1 MKIDISE
8 KWLPVYEALDSSV
21 RIKIINLLSELP
33 LNIKEIAS
41 KLELSSAI
49 ITMHIN
55 KLEKAGIVKGERTK
69 SKGGVQKICSLILD
83 GIIIDFPRKTQKR
96 VEHHEYI
103 VPVGQYTDFEI
114 TPTCGLATTE
124 KIIGYFDDT
133 RSFLD
138 SQRVAAKIL
147 WFTQGFIEYKLP
159 NYLLTT
165 QNPSELEISMEIGS
179 EAPGANKNWPS
190 DISFIMNGIKIGE
203 WTSPGDFADVK
214 GKYTPNWWNSDI
226 NQYGMLKII
235 KINEKGSFIDGE
247 KISGVKLSDINIR
260 SKQWKLRLE
269 VAADAKHIGGLTV
282 FGSGFGN
289 YDQDLIFRLYYT

>member
-41 KLELSSAI
+41 KLDLSSAI

-83 GIIIDFPRKTQKR
+83 GIVIDFPRKIQKR

-103 VPVGQYTDFEI
+103 VPIGQYTDFEI

-138 SQRVAAKIL
+138 SQRVAANIL
-147 WFTQGFIEYKLP
+147 WFTQGFVEYKLP

-190 DISFIMNGIKIGE
+190 DISFIMNGFKIGE

-247 KISGVKLSDINIR
+247 KISDVKLSDINIR

>member
-103 VPVGQYTDFEI
+103 VPIGQYTDFEI

-147 WFTQGFIEYKLP
+147 WFTQGFVEYKLP

-235 KINEKGSFIDGE
+235 KINDKGSFIDGE
-247 KISGVKLSDINIR
+247 KISDVRLSDINIR

>member
-83 GIIIDFPRKTQKR
+83 GIIIDFPRKTQER
-96 VEHHEYI
+96 INHHEYI

-147 WFTQGFIEYKLP
+147 WFTQGFVEYKLP

-235 KINEKGSFIDGE
+235 KINDKGSFIDGE
-247 KISGVKLSDINIR
+247 KISDVKLSDINIR

>member
-1 MKIDISE
+1 MKIDINE

-83 GIIIDFPRKTQKR
+83 GIIIDFPRKTQER
-96 VEHHEYI
+96 INHHEYI

-147 WFTQGFIEYKLP
+147 WFTQGFVEYKLP

-214 GKYTPNWWNSDI
+214 GKYTPNWWISDI

-247 KISGVKLSDINIR
+247 KISDVKLSDINIR